1 MHRYSEQLGNIAGRQ
16 RAERALEAAR
26 VSAEQAAAS
35 ATEAMKAARASD
47 QAKSAF
53 LANMSHELRTP
64 LNAIIGF
71 SQVLAA
77 QSLGPIG
84 VSQYVEYTHDILA
97 SAQHLLAII
106 NDILDLAR
114 IEAGKGEL
122 REELVDAM
130 EMTAACV
137 RIVRQRAEVAGLKIE
152 TKAPDAQI
160 LLWADERK
168 LRQIL
173 INLLSN
179 AIKFSSSGGAITIA
193 WRLRVEGGCQFIVS
207 DTGIGIAEADLGRV
221 LEPFAQADGAFNRR
235 YEGTG
240 LGLPLTRRMTEMHGG
255 SLTLESELGR
265 GTTVTVTLPRERV
278 QCNRTG
284 PSKMAF
290 VESLMAENDND

>member
-1 MHRYSEQLGNIAGRQ
+1 MHRYGEQLGNIAGRQ
-16 RAERALEAAR
+16 RAERALEAAK
-26 VSAEQAAAS
+26 VTAEQAAMA
-35 ATEAMKAARASD
+35 ATQAMNAARASD

-71 SQVLAA
+71 AQVLSA
-77 QSLGPIG
+77 QSPGPIG
-84 VSQYVEYTHDILA
+84 TSQYVEYTQDILT
-97 SAQHLLAII
+97 SAQHLLGII

-130 EMTAACV
+130 EVTSACV
-137 RIVRQRAEVAGLKIE
+137 RIVWQRAEVSGLKIE
-152 TKAPDAQI
+152 IEPFEAPI

-179 AIKFSSSGGAITIA
+179 AIKFSPSGGTIA
-193 WRLRVEGGCQFIVS
+193 VAWGRSTGGGCKVTVS
-207 DTGIGIAEADLGRV
+207 DTGIGIAQADLARV
-221 LEPFAQADGAFNRR
+221 LEPFAQADGAFNRQ

-255 SLTLESELGR
+255 SLILESEIGR
-265 GTTVTVTLPRERV
+265 GTCVTILLPRERV
-278 QCNRTG
+278 HWDRNV
-284 PSKMAF
+284 PSNMVHLDALV
-290 VESLMAENDND
+290 VEKENG